1 MAQLF
6 LGSVGVAE
14 AFIKQ
19 NGTVVPVFSA
29 NTLTD
34 SSITLGV
41 SAEDVRGGVGAKLL
55 GKFFHTSTFDMSL
68 TDAIFKLEYLQLQLG
83 AEIHKHQ
90 GDLFTTE
97 TAKGAE
103 LVAGKI
109 LAHTPVKI
117 IAGTKPVVMYRKTTD
132 SEWKISDSIE
142 GTTLTIAG
150 AEASED
156 YCLKYLYTDAAA
168 EQIVISANFVPSEVC
183 LYLTANLYAG
193 EAIALETGKPA
204 GTITIQIPRFQL
216 DGNVELSMAMASAA
230 TIALKGSALAN
241 NEGCNEAWYGKIVQ
255 LNTDAVWSDDL
266 TALLVE
272 DAERTVAQ
280 GTGPLTLNVYGIFKD
295 AIPSLVDNA
304 NLTFTAEAGKESVLT
319 TGENNHTGV
328 VNIVGAGTAT
338 ITVTATGKADVE
350 PGIAIITVE

>member
-55 GKFFHTSTFDMSL
+55 GKFFHTSTFGMSL
-68 TDAIFKLEYLQLQLG
+68 TDAIFKLKYLELQVG
-83 AEIHKHQ
+83 KKNKKH

-97 TAKGAE
+97 SATGAE
-103 LVAGKI
+103 LIAGKT
-109 LAHTPVKI
+109 LAQTPVKI
-117 IAGTKPVVMYRKTTD
+117 IAGTQPVVMYRKTTD
-132 SEWKISDSIE
+132 SKWEISEAIE
-142 GTTLTIAG
+142 GKKLTSAG
-150 AEASED
+150 AEASAD

-168 EQIVISANFVPSEVC
+168 EQIVVGANFVPSEVC

-255 LNTDAVWSDDL
+255 LNTGAAWSDGL

-272 DAERTVAQ
+272 DAERTVSQ
-280 GTGPLTLNVYGIFKD
+280 GAGPITLNVYGIFKD
-295 AIPSLVDNA
+295 AIPSLADNKD
-304 NLTFTAEAGKESVLT
+304 LTFTAETGKEGVLT
-319 TGENNHTGV
+319 VGEHTGV
-328 VNIVGAGTAT
+328 VTLVGAGTAT
-338 ITVTATGKADVE
+338 ITVTATDKANVE
-350 PGIAIITVE
+350 PGITIITVE

>member
-14 AFIKQ
+14 AFINQ
-19 NGTVVPVFSA
+19 NGKAVSVFSA

-68 TDAIFKLEYLQLQLG
+68 TDAIFKLEYLKLQVG
-83 AEIHKHQ
+83 AQINKQ

-97 TAKGAE
+97 SATGVE
-103 LVAGKI
+103 LVAGKV
-109 LAHTPVKI
+109 LAHTPVRV
-117 IAGTKPVVMYRKTTD
+117 IAGTQPVVMYRKTTD
-132 SEWKISDSIE
+132 SEWSISEAIE
-142 GTTLTIAG
+142 GGKLTIADADAT
-150 AEASED
+150 AE

-168 EQIVISANFVPSEVC
+168 KQIIVGANFVPSEVC

-255 LNTDAVWSDDL
+255 LNTGAAWSDGL

-272 DAERTVAQ
+272 DAERTVGQA
-280 GTGPLTLNVYGIFKD
+280 TGSVTLNVYGIFKD

-304 NLTFTAEAGKESVLT
+304 NLTFTAETGKEAVLT
-319 TGENNHTGV
+319 VGEHTGV
-328 VNIVGAGTAT
+328 VTLVGAGTAT
-338 ITVTATGKADVE
+338 ITVTATDKANVE

>member
-103 LVAGKI
+103 LVAGKT

-150 AEASED
+150 AEASAD

-168 EQIVISANFVPSEVC
+168 EQIIVSANFVPSEVC

-255 LNTDAVWSDDL
+255 LNTGVVWSDGL

-280 GTGPLTLNVYGIFKD
+280 GSGPITLNVYGVFKD
-295 AIPSLVDNA
+295 AIPSLVDNKD
-304 NLTFTAEAGKESVLT
+304 LTFTAETGKEAVLT
-319 TGENNHTGV
+319 VGEHTGV
-328 VNIVGAGTAT
+328 VTLVGAGTAT
-338 ITVTATGKADVE
+338 ITVTATGNANVE

>member
-68 TDAIFKLEYLQLQLG
+68 TDAIFKLEYLKLQVG
-83 AEIHKHQ
+83 ARIDDHQ

-103 LVAGKI
+103 LVAGKT

-117 IAGTKPVVMYRKTTD
+117 IAGTQPVVMYRKTTD
-132 SEWKISDSIE
+132 SEWSISDSIE
-142 GTTLTIAG
+142 GNKLTIAG
-150 AEASED
+150 AEASAD
-156 YCLKYLYTDAAA
+156 YCLKYLYTDSAAR
-168 EQIVISANFVPSEVC
+168 QIIVGANFVPSEVC

-193 EAIALETGKPA
+193 EALALETGKPA

-255 LNTDAVWSDDL
+255 LNTGAVWSDGL

-272 DAERTVAQ
+272 DAERTVSQ
-280 GTGPLTLNVYGIFKD
+280 GSGPITLNVYGIFKD
-295 AIPSLVDNA
+295 AVPSLVDNA
-304 NLTFTAEAGKESVLT
+304 NLTFTAETSKEGVLT
-319 TGENNHTGV
+319 VGEHTGV
-328 VNIVGAGTAT
+328 VTLAGAGTAT
-338 ITVTATGKADVE
+338 ITVTATDKANVE
-350 PGIAIITVE
+350 PGITIITVE

>member
-68 TDAIFKLEYLQLQLG
+68 TDAIFKLEYLQFQLG
-83 AEIHKHQ
+83 AEIHKGQ

-103 LVAGKI
+103 LVAGKT

-132 SEWKISDSIE
+132 SEWKISESIE

-150 AEASED
+150 AEASAE
-156 YCLKYLYTDAAA
+156 YCLKYLYTDTAAR
-168 EQIVISANFVPSEVC
+168 QIVVGANFVPSEVC

-255 LNTDAVWSDDL
+255 LNTGAVWSDGL

-272 DAERTVAQ
+272 DAERTVSQ
-280 GTGPLTLNVYGIFKD
+280 GSGPITLNVYGIFKD
-295 AIPSLVDNA
+295 AIPSLADNKD
-304 NLTFTAEAGKESVLT
+304 LTFTAETGKEAVLT
-319 TGENNHTGV
+319 VGEHTGV
-328 VNIVGAGTAT
+328 VTLVGAGTAT

>member
-68 TDAIFKLEYLQLQLG
+68 TDAIFKLEYLELQVG
-83 AEIHKHQ
+83 AQIDDHQ

-97 TAKGAE
+97 SAKGAE
-103 LVAGKI
+103 LVAGKT
-109 LAHTPVKI
+109 LAHTPVRV
-117 IAGTKPVVMYRKTTD
+117 IAGTQPIVMYRKTTD
-132 SEWKISDSIE
+132 SKWSISEEIE
-142 GTTLTIAG
+142 GNKLTIAS
-150 AEASED
+150 AEASAE
-156 YCLKYLYTDAAA
+156 YCLKYLYTDTAAR
-168 EQIVISANFVPSEVC
+168 QIVVGANFVPSEVC

-193 EAIALETGKPA
+193 EALALETGKPA

-266 TALLVE
+266 TALLVD
-272 DAERTVAQ
+272 DAERTV
-280 GTGPLTLNVYGIFKD
+280 GKTTGPVTLKVYGIFKD

-304 NLTFTAEAGKESVLT
+304 NLTFTAEAEKGNVLT
-319 TGENNHTGV
+319 VGEHTGV
-328 VNIVGAGTAT
+328 VTLVGAGTAT

-350 PGIAIITVE
+350 PGITIITVTE

>member
-68 TDAIFKLEYLQLQLG
+68 TDAIFKLEYLKLQVG
-83 AEIHKHQ
+83 ARIDDHQ

-103 LVAGKI
+103 LVAGKT

-117 IAGTKPVVMYRKTTD
+117 IAGTQPVVMYRKTTD
-132 SEWKISDSIE
+132 SEWSISDSIE
-142 GTTLTIAG
+142 GNKLTIAG
-150 AEASED
+150 AEASAD
-156 YCLKYLYTDAAA
+156 YCLKYLYTDSAAR
-168 EQIVISANFVPSEVC
+168 QIIVGANFVPSEVC

-280 GTGPLTLNVYGIFKD
+280 GGGPFTLNVYGIFKD
-295 AIPSLVDNA
+295 AVPSLVDNA
-304 NLTFTAEAGKESVLT
+304 NLTLTAETDKDGVLT
-319 TGENNHTGV
+319 VGEHTGV
-328 VNIVGAGTAT
+328 VTLLLEQALQRLL
-338 ITVTATGKADVE
+338 
-350 PGIAIITVE
+350 

>member
-14 AFIKQ
+14 AFINQ
-19 NGTVVPVFSA
+19 NGKAVSVFSA

-103 LVAGKI
+103 LVAGKT

-150 AEASED
+150 AEASGD

-168 EQIVISANFVPSEVC
+168 EQIVVSANFVPSEVC

-255 LNTDAVWSDDL
+255 LNTGAVWSDGL

-272 DAERTVAQ
+272 DAERTVSQ
-280 GTGPLTLNVYGIFKD
+280 GSGPITLNVYGIFKD
-295 AIPSLVDNA
+295 AIPSLADNKD
-304 NLTFTAEAGKESVLT
+304 LTFTAEAGKETILT
-319 TGENNHTGV
+319 VGEHTGV
-328 VNIVGAGTAT
+328 VTLVGAGTAT
-338 ITVTATGKADVE
+338 ITVTATGNANVE

>member
-14 AFIKQ
+14 AFINQ
-19 NGTVVPVFSA
+19 NGKAVSVFSA

-68 TDAIFKLEYLQLQLG
+68 TDAIFKLEYLKLQVG
-83 AEIHKHQ
+83 AQINRQ

-97 TAKGAE
+97 SATGAE
-103 LVAGKI
+103 LVAGKT
-109 LAHTPVKI
+109 LAHTPVRV
-117 IAGTKPVVMYRKTTD
+117 IAGTQPIVMYRKTTD
-132 SEWKISDSIE
+132 SEWSISDSIE

-150 AEASED
+150 AEASAE

-168 EQIVISANFVPSEVC
+168 KQIIVGANFVPSEVC

-193 EAIALETGKPA
+193 EALALETGKPA

-255 LNTDAVWSDDL
+255 LNTGAVWSDGL

-280 GTGPLTLNVYGIFKD
+280 GSGPITLNVYGIFKD

-304 NLTFTAEAGKESVLT
+304 NLTFTAEAGKETILT

-328 VNIVGAGTAT
+328 VTLVGAGTAT
-338 ITVTATGKADVE
+338 ITVTVTGNANVE

>member
-19 NGTVVPVFSA
+19 NGTIVPVFSA

-68 TDAIFKLEYLQLQLG
+68 TDAIFKLKYLELQVG
-83 AEIHKHQ
+83 TQINKQ

-97 TAKGAE
+97 SATGAE
-103 LVAGKI
+103 LVAGKV

-117 IAGTKPVVMYRKTTD
+117 IAGTQPVVMYRKTTD
-132 SEWKISDSIE
+132 SKWEISEAIE
-142 GTTLTIAG
+142 GNKLTIEG
-150 AEASED
+150 ADATAE

-168 EQIVISANFVPSEVC
+168 EQIVVGANFVPSEVC

-204 GTITIQIPRFQL
+204 GTLTIQIPRFQL

-255 LNTDAVWSDDL
+255 LNTDAVWSDGL

-280 GTGPLTLNVYGIFKD
+280 ATGTVTLNVYGIFKD
-295 AIPSLVDNA
+295 AIPSLVDNK
-304 NLTFTAEAGKESVLT
+304 NLTFTAETGKEAVLT
-319 TGENNHTGV
+319 VGEHTGV
-328 VNIVGAGTAT
+328 VTLVGAGTAT
-338 ITVTATGKADVE
+338 ITVTAIDKANVE

>member
-83 AEIHKHQ
+83 AELHKYQ

-103 LVAGKI
+103 LVAGKT

-117 IAGTKPVVMYRKTTD
+117 IAGTQPVVMYRKTTD
-132 SEWKISDSIE
+132 SEWKISDSIGG

-150 AEASED
+150 AEASAD
-156 YCLKYLYTDAAA
+156 YCLKYLYSDAAA
-168 EQIVISANFVPSEVC
+168 RQIVVGANFVPSEVC

-193 EAIALETGKPA
+193 EALALETGKPA

-255 LNTDAVWSDDL
+255 LNTDTVWSNDL

-272 DAERTVAQ
+272 DAERTVGQA
-280 GTGPLTLNVYGIFKD
+280 TGSVTLNVYGIFKD

-304 NLTFTAEAGKESVLT
+304 NLTFTAETGKEAVLT
-319 TGENNHTGV
+319 VGEHTGV
-328 VNIVGAGTAT
+328 VTLVGAGTAT

-350 PGIAIITVE
+350 PGIALITVE

>member
-14 AFIKQ
+14 AFINQ
-19 NGTVVPVFSA
+19 NGKAVSVFSA

-68 TDAIFKLEYLQLQLG
+68 TDAIFKLDYLKLQVG
-83 AEIHKHQ
+83 AQFNKRA
-90 GDLFTTE
+90 DLFTTE
-97 TAKGAE
+97 TATGAE
-103 LVAGKI
+103 LVAGKV
-109 LAHTPVKI
+109 LAHTPVRV
-117 IAGTKPVVMYRKTTD
+117 IAGTQPIVMYRKTTD
-132 SEWKISDSIE
+132 SEWSISDSIE

-150 AEASED
+150 AEASAE

-168 EQIVISANFVPSEVC
+168 KQIIVGANFVPSEVC

-255 LNTDAVWSDDL
+255 LNTGAVWSDGL

-280 GTGPLTLNVYGIFKD
+280 GSGPITLNVYGVFKD
-295 AIPSLVDNA
+295 AIPSLADNKD
-304 NLTFTAEAGKESVLT
+304 LTFTAETGKEAVLSV
-319 TGENNHTGV
+319 GEHTGV
-328 VNIVGAGTAT
+328 VTIAGAGTAT
-338 ITVTATGKADVE
+338 ITVTATDNANVE

>member
-68 TDAIFKLEYLQLQLG
+68 TDAIFKLEYLQYQLG
-83 AEIHKHQ
+83 AEIHKGQ

-103 LVAGKI
+103 LVAGKT

-132 SEWKISDSIE
+132 SEWKISESIE

-150 AEASED
+150 AEASAE
-156 YCLKYLYTDAAA
+156 YCLKYLYTDTAAR
-168 EQIVISANFVPSEVC
+168 QIVVGANFVPSEVC

-255 LNTDAVWSDDL
+255 LNTGAVWSDGL

-280 GTGPLTLNVYGIFKD
+280 GAGPITLNVYGIFKD
-295 AIPSLVDNA
+295 AIPSLADNKD
-304 NLTFTAEAGKESVLT
+304 LTFTAETGKEAVLT
-319 TGENNHTGV
+319 VGEHTGV
-328 VNIVGAGTAT
+328 VTLVGAGTAT

>member
-103 LVAGKI
+103 LVAGKT

-168 EQIVISANFVPSEVC
+168 EQIVVSANFVPSEVC

-255 LNTDAVWSDDL
+255 LNTDAVWSDGL

-272 DAERTVAQ
+272 DAERSVAQ
-280 GTGPLTLNVYGIFKD
+280 GAGPITLNVYGIFKD
-295 AIPSLVDNA
+295 AVPSLVDNA
-304 NLTFTAEAGKESVLT
+304 NLTFTAETGKEGVLT
-319 TGENNHTGV
+319 VGEHTGV
-328 VNIVGAGTAT
+328 VTLVGAGTAT

-350 PGIAIITVE
+350 PGIALITVE